1 MSTPVSTLSIAT
13 KVDTKDLE
21 KFTSTLGT
29 SVKKLHELA
38 AAEKAAGKSGPY
50 TKKLAA
56 LANQLKLT
64 EKEFDGI
71 IKSMKEA
78 EVAVNALGTVKS
90 PFTAIAA
97 TLPTLRKE
105 LKLYKNSMTEAL
117 AAQKALS
124 SDSILSGQV
133 LNAKATLKAQDAIN
147 ASYERQA
154 KLRMDLGVL
163 DPNKVSNASMRAYIK
178 ELKLAQ
184 IEEAK
189 LKTKY
194 AETAATQKRTT
205 VSSAGVVT
213 TGMTESQ
220 ITNQSKAL
228 GVLRKRLDAV
238 RSSIPKDQ
246 YHEFNKILSKSTTQ
260 LNAYGTSQS
269 QQIAKAS
276 AGVRT
281 LETDTKKSAQ
291 SMANW
296 STQMKYAIGGVAR
309 SMGAMTYSYAQLA
322 PLLAGIAVG
331 TLVKDVMSLGAAFE
345 YTAKFV
351 DVLDSSVGGL
361 DSGAIQK
368 ALLGLETSR
377 KGPKELALGMKELAK
392 AGDDAAKSLGQIEEL
407 ARFATIAEVDMAAA
421 TKLVVG
427 QSKAFGVEYSD
438 AANMIAAA
446 ATSSAT
452 TIQELGSSLSYTTEL
467 ATVSKVQFGEVA
479 TAMSILA
486 NNAILSSKAG
496 TALRTSVLK
505 LQNPTSKAS
514 KMFKDL
520 GLEFSAFSQGG
531 QVKSLRTMFM
541 QLEEATES
549 LADKDRVAL
558 LKELFGLR
566 ALKGGAN
573 ILKDIT
579 TQWDKQAR
587 QILISTE
594 GVTFLQE
601 KYKELNDTVKAQGEL
616 LGSDFEKL
624 KLNSFIDAGLSES
637 LKGTFSNL
645 RDVVGSENFEDSLV
659 GLVGGVG
666 ALGNAVT
673 GFMSVVSSI
682 PSEAATGGLLGY
694 ALLGSNPVG
703 QMAALIA
710 GSNQLY
716 GALKKVETES
726 KSLMSSGGDPG
737 TFGKLIA
744 GRQEGF
750 NDALTADFRSALEGA
765 NINFDPSTVDK
776 MTQSFGKLVDNL
788 DPTVSNLSEVER
800 SIASVINT
808 TGSVDLSSISAQQTK
823 GIEDRQKAVSALTK
837 QLAKAKKE
845 FGAVDEAVINLQKA
859 KLELKIA
866 LPDTDNVMKEYYR
879 GAVESLDK
887 ALIDSN
893 LTQVVA
899 YDVQIDDAQEKLA
912 LLENDYENLIETAKQ
927 RPLDGEEWNEFTT
940 LSDKIKTA
948 TNNVDN
954 LKSSLAQLKDSQA
967 LFDAQSPLLKQL
979 AEMSDEG
986 RTKYDNS
993 LSKLDYKPAIKGL
1006 ERFSALQNDAI
1017 KKAVQLAKT
1026 SGVEVGSPAHKNLE
1040 EKSLAKTFYEEQVKF
1055 SKKTDELSKQSTLT
1069 ADKYIEYY
1077 HGKVIAN
1084 MEEVL
1089 KNSQLT
1095 AAERVKAESAL
1106 ADYRIYSTN
1115 KVSNALYKIDKTDL
1129 DNAKRNALE
1138 RVKIENSSL
1147 QSSGKISASDAQ
1159 KRQIATERS
1168 FIKQQQAQ
1176 VSGQLSGGGLNPA
1189 ESTAAEQFL
1198 TSLGLKYES
1207 LGAKIVSIN
1216 AQTETNF
1223 QNLKQELSTLAL
1235 GFDPSEGAVL
1245 GNEVEGIKNTY
1256 AERLRL
1262 VTEGSKQEVI
1272 IEQQKAAAIKNAQD
1286 SYNKNIRDEGVEQHA
1301 KWLEFNGQKREAE
1314 LLRLSESYQ
1323 AFQNKYAGEEELLA
1337 QSTANYLTSQRE
1349 ITQGYVSMAAEMQKG
1364 IEGWSGSFASQ
1375 LNDAVWTADFS
1386 FASIAESFGKM
1397 ITEMI
1402 IQLTVAEPLM
1412 RALGSFVGNL
1422 GFGSSPGAGSSG
1434 SVNLGSPTFNAK
1446 GNVYSGASISAYS
1459 GSVVSQP
1466 TFFANGGS
1474 VMGEAGHEGIFPL
1487 QRNAQGKL
1495 GVSAEGVGGGETQV
1509 IINNYGEEKATVKE
1523 SRGANNQ
1530 KIIEVMIGQ
1539 AVKKAMS
1546 DGSMDTSM
1554 QQNYG
1559 SRRSAR

>member
-361 DSGAIQK
+361 DSGEIQK

-392 AGDDAAKSLGQIEEL
+392 AGDAAAKSLGQIEEL

-587 QILISTE
+587 QILISTG

-624 KLNSFIDAGLSES
+624 KLNSFIDAGLSDS

-645 RDVVGSENFEDSLV
+645 RDVVTSDITEDMLV

-666 ALGNAVT
+666 AVGESITGLIATVT
-673 GFMSVVSSI
+673 SI
-682 PSEAATGGLLGY
+682 PSGMATGGLLGY

-703 QMAALIA
+703 QLAALATGVTVMLGELEKFKTESQRIVDAGGDAGIA
-710 GSNQLY
+710 GSIAISGDRL
-716 GALKKVETES
+716 EDTS
-726 KSLMSSGGDPG
+726 SLV
-737 TFGKLIA
+737 GKEFL
-744 GRQEGF
+744 
-750 NDALTADFRSALEGA
+750 DY
-765 NINFDPSTVDK
+765 
-776 MTQSFGKLVDNL
+776 
-788 DPTVSNLSEVER
+788 DPTSLNYLKAASESFAAEAGFASQNFKEVEKSVE
-800 SIASVINT
+800 SILNT
-808 TGSVDLSSISAQQTK
+808 TNKVDLSSISAQQTK

-837 QLAKAKKE
+837 QLEKAKKE

-866 LPDTDNVMKEYYR
+866 LPDTDNVMKEYYK

-912 LLENDYENLIETAKQ
+912 LLENGYENLIETAKQ

-993 LSKLDYKPAIKGL
+993 LAKLDFKPAIRGL

-1069 ADKYIEYY
+1069 ADKYIEYS

-1106 ADYRIYSTN
+1106 ADYRIYSAN

-1337 QSTANYLTSQRE
+1337 QSTANYLTSQRQ

-1397 ITEMI
+1397 ITEML

-1422 GFGSSPGAGSSG
+1422 GFGSSPGPGSSG
-1434 SVNLGSPTFNAK
+1434 NVNLGSPTFNAK

-1474 VMGEAGHEGIFPL
+1474 VMGEDGHEGIFPL

-1495 GVSAEGVGGGETQV
+1495 GVSADGVGGGETRV